1 MRLISRVIFREL
13 LVSSVLGASLFTF
26 VVFLQRARTLFEFL
40 VRTSGSPGT
49 VAYLFALVLPQ
60 VIPLTIPLGVLVG
73 TLLTLSRMSTDGEIT
88 AMRAGGVPGWRVV
101 PPILGFGFL
110 MMLLAAGSS
119 LWLKPWSMRE
129 FYRVESDLAGHELT
143 ADIQPRVWEE
153 QFPNM
158 ILYVADNQPGQVTR
172 LKHLF
177 MADVTPPE
185 ERKAGSTDRGDT
197 PRITVATDALGVA
210 DARHNRIQLE
220 MRDCETYEIDKDNN
234 YHISGAPLCDQGLE
248 AQKKEANP
256 VRPSGEMDT
265 RPLYRVSYKTPGI
278 DQVDLLDDRQELH
291 TRFAIPLAC
300 MLLALS
306 GIPLGV
312 TTRRSG
318 KSLAVVLTVVIG
330 LAYWIGLV
338 SCISLARQGTLRP
351 EIAVW
356 IPDAVFAVLGLVMI
370 SRLETPGDHDLIGRF
385 FAFIKLL
392 GKPRPQQRGVRVLDR
407 IGPRAWA
414 ARIPLLPQI
423 VDTYVLTSFLFYFV
437 LLITSFVLIF
447 HVFTFFELLSD
458 IIKNHQ
464 SMDTVLNY
472 HFFLTPRLIYDFT
485 PVSVLAAV
493 LVCFGVLS
501 KHNEITAF
509 KACGISSYRL
519 TVPVL
524 LAGFFLS
531 GSLFAFDHYVVPDA
545 DRRQDALRN
554 QIKGKAPQ
562 TYLRPDRKWIY
573 GINDQIFYYKYFDQN
588 NGEKAMMGVN
598 VYEIDPRTFRLKS
611 YIVAERARWEP
622 ALNAWEFQNGR
633 RWDMNPDCADCAP
646 DKPDNFMGS
655 TRTFSE
661 IEETPSYFM
670 HEVRQSQQMNFEELE
685 TYISELQQSGFDTIP
700 LQVKLNQKF
709 SKPLFALIMAIVSIP
724 FAFVAGNRGAMAG
737 VGTSIGIYI
746 VYISVGQLFE
756 QIGNLN
762 QLPPR
767 IAAWSPDVIF
777 ALAGLYFLARMRT

>member
-13 LVSSVLGASLFTF
+13 FVSSILGASLFTF

-88 AMRAGGVPGWRVV
+88 AMRAGGVPGWRVL
-101 PPILGFGFL
+101 PPIFGYGFL
-110 MMLLAAGSS
+110 ALLVAGASS
-119 LWLKPWSMRE
+119 IWLKPWSLRE
-129 FYRVESDLAGHELT
+129 FDRVENVLASHELT

-158 ILYVADNQPGQVTR
+158 ILYVADLQPGPVSR
-172 LKHLF
+172 LRRMF

-185 ERKAGSTDRGDT
+185 ERKPGSTDRGDS
-197 PRITVATDALGVA
+197 PRITVATDALGVT
-210 DARHNRIQLE
+210 DPRHNRIQLE
-220 MRDCETYEIDKDNN
+220 MRNCETYEMDKDSN
-234 YHISGAPLCDQGLE
+234 YHISGAPLCNQGLQ
-248 AQKKEANP
+248 AQKKEEHP
-256 VRPSGEMDT
+256 SRPSSEMDT
-265 RPLYRVSYKTPGI
+265 GPLYRASYKTPGL
-278 DQVDLLDDRQELH
+278 DRAELLDDRQELNW
-291 TRFAIPLAC
+291 RFAIPLAC
-300 MLLALS
+300 ILLAMC
-306 GIPLGV
+306 GAPLGI
-312 TTRRSG
+312 TTRRAG
-318 KSLAVVLTVVIG
+318 KSMAVVLTVVIG
-330 LAYWIGLV
+330 LAYWIGLGA
-338 SCISLARQGTLRP
+338 CISLARQGTLKP
-351 EIAVW
+351 EVAVW
-356 IPDAVFAVLGLVMI
+356 IPDAVFALLGLIMI
-370 SRLETPGDHDLIGRF
+370 SRLEKPGDKDVIGAMLSYMR
-385 FAFIKLL
+385 L
-392 GKPRPQQRGVRVLDR
+392 PSRPQQRGMRVLDR

-423 VDTYVLTSFLFYFV
+423 LDTYVLSSFLFYWF
-437 LLITSFVLIF
+437 LLLASFVVIF

-464 SMDTVLNY
+464 PMERVLTY

-493 LVCFGVLS
+493 LVAFGVLS

-509 KACGISSYRL
+509 KACGISVYRL

-524 LAGFFLS
+524 AAGFVLS
-531 GSLFAFDHYVVPDA
+531 GSLFAFDHYWVPDA

-573 GINDQIFYYKYFDQN
+573 GMHDRIYYYKYYDSHEN
-588 NGEKAMMGVN
+588 AMMGVN
-598 VYEIDPRTFRLKS
+598 VYELDPQYFRLKA
-611 YIVAERARWEP
+611 YITAERARWEP

-633 RWDMNPDCADCAP
+633 RWDMDPSCADCTP
-646 DKPDNFMGS
+646 DKPDNFIGS
-655 TRTFSE
+655 TRTFQE

-685 TYISELQQSGFDTIP
+685 TYIAELQQSGFDTIP

-737 VGTSIGIYI
+737 VGMSLGIAIAYW
-746 VYISVGQLFE
+746 SVSQLFE
-756 QIGNLN
+756 QVGNLN

-767 IAAWSPDVIF
+767 IAAWGPDVIF